1 MTAEAGTREDLM
13 DGFVFLALLLVLA
26 AASRRFGVDSRPGI
40 NRHEGFFA
48 FAGRQL

>member
-1 MTAEAGTREDLM
+1 MTEAGTREDLM

-26 AASRRFGVDSRPGI
+26 AASLRFGVDSRPGI

-48 FAGRQL
+48 FAGRQS